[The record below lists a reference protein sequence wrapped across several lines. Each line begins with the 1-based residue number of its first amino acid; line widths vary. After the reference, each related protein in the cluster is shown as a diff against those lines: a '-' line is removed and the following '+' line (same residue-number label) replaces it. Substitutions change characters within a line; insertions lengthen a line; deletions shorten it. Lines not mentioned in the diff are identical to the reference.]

1 MYLFPEDSQTRIVL
15 GIARSTCFVDS
26 MCVFRNLKLLF
37 VGCAEAGDVPLGC
50 SVSGVLYCVIVSG
63 RQLGYLYNHCAHVF

>member
-1 MYLFPEDSQTRIVL
+1 
-15 GIARSTCFVDS
+15 